1 MSFMWLQPALI
12 SIGLLATPAALP
24 QKEDAPQPGVPATGE
39 LLVASPDIGDPRFRH
54 AVILL
59 VRHDAQGAFGIII
72 NRPVGDSPLA
82 DLLGATGQDKRGVT
96 GTVRVFAGGPV
107 QPQLG
112 FVVHSTDYHRPGT
125 IAIDSHVSMTS
136 SRDILNDIAH
146 RHGPARALI
155 AFGYAG
161 WTAGQLE
168 NEKAH
173 GAWFTEPEDPSLVFD
188 EDRDKVWDDAL
199 ARRAIPL

>member
-1 MSFMWLQPALI
+1 MSFMWLPPALI
-12 SIGLLATPAALP
+12 SLGLLATPAALP
-24 QKEDAPQPGVPATGE
+24 HREEVQQPGVPAVGE

-59 VRHDAQGAFGIII
+59 VRHDTKGAFGIMI
-72 NRPVGDSPLA
+72 NRPVGESPLA
-82 DLLGATGQDKRGVT
+82 DLLDATGQDKHGVT

-107 QPQLG
+107 QPELG
-112 FVVHSTDYHRPGT
+112 FVVHSTDYQSPGT
-125 IAIDSHVSMTS
+125 VAIDSHVAMTS
-136 SRDILNDIAH
+136 NRDILNDIAH
-146 RHGPARALI
+146 RHGPAKALI

-168 NEKAH
+168 DEKAR
-173 GAWFTEPEDPSLVFD
+173 GAWFIEPEDPRLVFD